1 MSKKKVCISFDYTD
15 DNHFKNLLSAWDA
28 NTNFEFSF
36 DDLTPT
42 EINSENYSRVKAV
55 ITQKIAAA
63 DYLLVVIGKNAN
75 KVHPRQK
82 EIGSKNWINWE
93 IKKAKELKKKLIA
106 VKLNRSFESP
116 DEIKDSGAKW
126 SMSFTK
132 DGIINALNQ

>member
-1 MSKKKVCISFDYTD
+1 MSFDYTD

>member
-106 VKLNRSFESP
+106 VKLNKSFESP